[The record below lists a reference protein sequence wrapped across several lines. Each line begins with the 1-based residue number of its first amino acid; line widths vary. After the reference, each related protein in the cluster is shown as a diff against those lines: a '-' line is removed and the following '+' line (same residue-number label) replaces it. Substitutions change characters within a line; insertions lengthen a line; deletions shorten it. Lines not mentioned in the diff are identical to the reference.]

1 MLSMTLWLLS
11 VLVPLQMV
19 IGDQHGLN
27 TRDHQP
33 AKLAAIEARWDTQ
46 RRVPLTLFAIPSDKA
61 ESNSFAIEVPWLGSL
76 ILTHDLD
83 GEVKG
88 LKDFPADQ
96 RPPVAIPFFAFRIM
110 VGCGVLMLGLVLL
123 GGWLRW
129 RGRLYDTPLFLRLAQ
144 FAAPL
149 GFVAVIA
156 GWCVTEV
163 GRQPWTVYGLLRTA
177 QSVSPSL
184 TSYDVAISLAGY
196 MIVYLLIYPWG
207 LLLMLRI
214 VRKGPGATR
223 RNSEI
228 EAGRPEAPGPGRSG
242 QPRRGRDQMTQVL
255 DFVPLWTLLLGM
267 AVFFYVLLDGF
278 DLGVGMLFGLAPDAA
293 SRNTIMNTIAP
304 VWDGNETWLVFG
316 GIGLWAAFPLAFAII
331 IPAVYFPILV
341 MLLALVFRGVAFEF
355 RFRDAENKTFW
366 DHAFCYGSGIATF
379 AQGLVLGTF
388 IQGFR
393 VSGRQFAGTSF
404 DFLSPFA
411 LLTGFALLFGY
422 GLLGAGWLILKTEGN
437 VQAAARRQGRIC
449 LIAVL
454 MAIGIVSI
462 WTPFMSETIAA
473 RWFAWPN
480 IAFLAPVPLATAAV
494 AWLTWHALGSE
505 TQATPF
511 FGAIGLFVL
520 SYLGIAISLY
530 PMIVPYHF
538 TLWEAASSD
547 RTQAFLLV
555 GTLALLPVILMYI
568 GWSYWV
574 FRGKVRSEIGY
585 H

>member
-1 MLSMTLWLLS
+1 
-11 VLVPLQMV
+11 
-19 IGDQHGLN
+19 
-27 TRDHQP
+27 
-33 AKLAAIEARWDTQ
+33 
-46 RRVPLTLFAIPSDKA
+46 
-61 ESNSFAIEVPWLGSL
+61 
-76 ILTHDLD
+76 
-83 GEVKG
+83 
-88 LKDFPADQ
+88 
-96 RPPVAIPFFAFRIM
+96 
-110 VGCGVLMLGLVLL
+110 
-123 GGWLRW
+123 
-129 RGRLYDTPLFLRLAQ
+129 
-144 FAAPL
+144 
-149 GFVAVIA
+149 
-156 GWCVTEV
+156 
-163 GRQPWTVYGLLRTA
+163 
-177 QSVSPSL
+177 
-184 TSYDVAISLAGY
+184 
-196 MIVYLLIYPWG
+196 
-207 LLLMLRI
+207 
-214 VRKGPGATR
+214 
-223 RNSEI
+223 
-228 EAGRPEAPGPGRSG
+228 
-242 QPRRGRDQMTQVL
+242 MTQVL
-255 DFVPLWTLLLGM
+255 DFVPLWTLLLGA

-366 DHAFCYGSGIATF
+366 DHAFCYGSGMATF

-393 VSGRQFAGTSF
+393 VSDRQFAGTSV

-437 VQAAARRQGRIC
+437 VQAVARRQGRIC

-480 IAFLAPVPLATAAV
+480 ILLLSPVPLATAAV

-505 TQATPF
+505 AQATPF

-520 SYLGIAISLY
+520 SYVGIAISLY
-530 PMIVPYHF
+530 PMIVPHHF
-538 TLWEAASSD
+538 TLWQAASSD

-574 FRGKVRSEIGY
+574 FRGKVRSEMG
-585 H
+585 